1 MELFEL
7 AKTLGQALKSDERM
21 IAFAAAKEA
30 YEKDE
35 QLTKLSSEYQIQQLA
50 LGEEL
55 AKTERDTLLIDTL
68 QGRIDDLYK
77 AISEHPTYLE
87 LLRTQKAVNDL
98 MNQVN
103 RAIEAEISGEEPKCT
118 HDCSTCGGCH

>member
-1 MELFEL
+1 MELFTL
-7 AKTLGQALKSDERM
+7 AKTLGQALKNDERM
-21 IAFAAAKEA
+21 VAFAAAKEA

-35 QLTKLSSEYQIQQLA
+35 QLQKLSSEYQIQQLA
-50 LGEEL
+50 LGQEL

-68 QGRIDDLYK
+68 QGRIDELYK
-77 AISEHPTYLE
+77 TISEHPTYLE

-103 RAIEAEISGEEPKCT
+103 RTIESEISGEEPRCT

>member
-7 AKTLGQALKSDERM
+7 AKALGQALKDDPRM
-21 IAFAAAKEA
+21 VAFAAAKEA

-35 QLTKLSSEYQIQQLA
+35 QLVKLSSEYQVQQMA
-50 LGEEL
+50 LGQEL
-55 AKTERDTLLIDTL
+55 AKAERDTLLVDTL

-77 AISEHPTYLE
+77 AISEHPAYLE
-87 LLRTQKAVNDL
+87 LLRTQKEVNDL

-103 RAIEAEISGEEPKCT
+103 RTIETEISGEEPTCT

>member
-1 MELFEL
+1 MELFTL
-7 AKTLGQALKSDERM
+7 AKTLGQALKNDERM
-21 IAFAAAKEA
+21 VAFAAAKEA

-35 QLTKLSSEYQIQQLA
+35 QLQKLSSEYQIQQLA
-50 LGEEL
+50 LGQEL
-55 AKTERDTLLIDTL
+55 AKPERDTLLIDTL

-77 AISEHPTYLE
+77 AISEHPAYLE
-87 LLRTQKAVNDL
+87 LLRTQKTVNDL

-103 RAIEAEISGEEPKCT
+103 RTIETEITGEEPRCT

>member
-1 MELFEL
+1 MELFEF
-7 AKTLGQALKSDERM
+7 AKTLGQALKADERM
-21 IAFAAAKEA
+21 VAFAAAKEA

-50 LGEEL
+50 LGQEL

-87 LLRTQKAVNDL
+87 LLRTQKEVNDL
-98 MNQVN
+98 MNQIN
-103 RAIEAEISGEEPKCT
+103 RTIEAEITGEEPKCT